1 MIQKAVQE
9 TDEDLFSHLEKSTE
23 QETNK
28 DPLDQKNDN
37 SEESKNGPIEQQNG
51 NTEQQQND
59 QVEK

>member
-1 MIQKAVQE
+1 MDDEEQEMIQKAVQE

-37 SEESKNGPIEQQNG
+37 SEE
-51 NTEQQQND
+51 
-59 QVEK
+59 